1 MWNGISISVH
11 AGTGVAV
18 AKKLPSIAG
27 VITVPVTDDLPT
39 LKKAAKEANV
49 SVKELQSAMGYSE
62 LISEEAERREVSPP
76 MIISACLNLTA
87 EVITNCYADSEEKR
101 AEYVTSLFHQLW
113 KAVGLPHDD
122 FTS

>member
-1 MWNGISISVH
+1 MWNGILTNAPV
-11 AGTGVAV
+11 ATGVAV
-18 AKKLPSIAG
+18 AKKLPTIKG
-27 VITVPVTDDLPT
+27 VISVPVTDDLDT
-39 LKKAAKEANV
+39 LKKAAKEANL
-49 SVKELQSAMGYSE
+49 SVKELQAAMAYSE
-62 LISEEAERREVSPP
+62 LIADEAERREVSPP
-76 MIISACLNLTA
+76 MIISACLHLTS